1 MTKTRTIA
9 ALNVLFLLTLSVSAR
24 AQESLQAA
32 KDLYASAAY
41 EDSLGMLS
49 RLQLPD
55 APAEVQQYR
64 AFCLIALGRLPEA
77 EKAIESVVKAN
88 PEFVP
93 AALEVSPRIQEI
105 FTRTR
110 NQLLPDLVRD
120 MYLVAKQS
128 LERKDRAES
137 VSGFKAVVELIDGAG
152 PDAREA
158 LDEMRFLAAGFLDLS
173 RALPEPG
180 VTRPPTAAVPVQ
192 SASAS
197 ASSGLSPSAPARPQT
212 RRPWRSRRQWPS
224 VRRCRRGRPPTMPAA
239 ERRIPARSG
248 SASPSPG
255 RSSAPKSSAPS
266 ILCTTASCC
275 RPQRT
280 GPISQPDDLGQ
291 QSHPSRSSRSNSSR
305 ISSLL
310 APIEGRSHSA

>member
-9 ALNVLFLLTLSVSAR
+9 ALNVLFLLTLPVSAR

-49 RLQLPD
+49 RLQRAD

-120 MYLVAKQS
+120 MYLVAKQA
-128 LERKDRAES
+128 LERKDRTEA
-137 VSGFKAVVELIDGAG
+137 VAGFKAVVELIDGAG
-152 PDAREA
+152 ADGREA

-173 RALPEPG
+173 RAIPEPG
-180 VTRPPTAAVPVQ
+180 VNRPPTVAAPVQ
-192 SASAS
+192 SASAP
-197 ASSGLSPSAPARPQT
+197 ASSGSLPPAATPANTPPLEITPPVAIRQTMPPWTPTDNASRRTTYSGAIRVGISVTGQVERAEIVRSVHPMYDRLLLQAAKNWAYQPAR
-212 RRPWRSRRQWPS
+212 
-224 VRRCRRGRPPTMPAA
+224 
-239 ERRIPARSG
+239 RSG
-248 SASPSPG
+248 SAVPSEQVVEVQLKPN
-255 RSSAPKSSAPS
+255 
-266 ILCTTASCC
+266 
-275 RPQRT
+275 Q
-280 GPISQPDDLGQ
+280 
-291 QSHPSRSSRSNSSR
+291 
-305 ISSLL
+305 
-310 APIEGRSHSA
+310 

>member
-137 VSGFKAVVELIDGAG
+137 VAGFKAVVELIDGAG
-152 PDAREA
+152 GDAREA

-197 ASSGLSPSAPARPQT
+197 TSSGLAPSAPATSANTPPLEITPPVAIRQT
-212 RRPWRSRRQWPS
+212 MPPWTPTDNASRRATYSGSIRVGIS
-224 VRRCRRGRPPTMPAA
+224 VTGQVERAEIVRSVHPMYDRLLLQAAKNWAYQPA
-239 ERRIPARSG
+239 RRSG
-248 SASPSPG
+248 SAVPSEQVVEVQLKPN
-255 RSSAPKSSAPS
+255 
-266 ILCTTASCC
+266 
-275 RPQRT
+275 Q
-280 GPISQPDDLGQ
+280 
-291 QSHPSRSSRSNSSR
+291 
-305 ISSLL
+305 
-310 APIEGRSHSA
+310 